1 MGRRRKEKGC
11 VENLVDG
18 TCDLVGGLVGGA
30 IALVGAFVPYGEE
43 EDNHVEYGSDFWGH
57 RYKKTSGICYR
68 CHGKGYV
75 HEETC
80 PKCGGSGRYERTTW
94 YD

>member
-1 MGRRRKEKGC
+1 MGRRRNKKGC

-18 TCDLVGGLVGGA
+18 ACDLVGGLVGGA

-43 EDNHVEYGSDFWGH
+43 GDTHVEHGSDFWGH

-80 PKCGGSGRYERTTW
+80 PKCGGSGRYERTNW

>member
-1 MGRRRKEKGC
+1 MGRRRKKKGC

-18 TCDLVGGLVGGA
+18 TCDFVGGLVGGA

>member
-1 MGRRRKEKGC
+1 MGRRRKKKGC

-43 EDNHVEYGSDFWGH
+43 EDNHVEYGSDF
-57 RYKKTSGICYR
+57 
-68 CHGKGYV
+68 
-75 HEETC
+75 
-80 PKCGGSGRYERTTW
+80 
-94 YD
+94 

>member
-1 MGRRRKEKGC
+1 MGRRRKKKGC

-68 CHGKGYV
+68 CHGRGYV
-75 HEETC
+75 RGERC
-80 PKCGGSGRYERTTW
+80 PKCDGSGRYERTTW

>member
-1 MGRRRKEKGC
+1 MGRRRKKKGC

>member
-1 MGRRRKEKGC
+1 
-11 VENLVDG
+11 
-18 TCDLVGGLVGGA
+18 
-30 IALVGAFVPYGEE
+30 
-43 EDNHVEYGSDFWGH
+43 VEYGSDFWGH

-80 PKCGGSGRYERTTW
+80 SKCGGSGRYERTTW